1 MVNNDVKP
9 NEVTYTT
16 MLSMW
21 GASKH
26 PKARANVMRIFKE
39 MTDSRIGLDLVGYSS
54 LLTAISR
61 SRDENA
67 PYRADE
73 VFAQMTANRI
83 QPDVVAYSILLTIWS
98 RSWVRGK
105 EKKVHEIYQKMLADG
120 IQPSTQTYTTLLNC
134 WANCKHSQAKARINE
149 IYDRLYQEVI
159 DLDGRAYEALLM
171 ALKRAS
177 TQPLPKSSTDESKGN
192 SNGNGSGNGLVPLP
206 KEADY
211 VSRAEALLLRSLDF
225 GLQPSMQC
233 WAKVIAADAA
243 SYPAYPR
250 ALRLYSTQLRDGVAP
265 DAEVVSAVLVVLAYA
280 SKYES
285 KAVEVASAIMFKYV
299 EPTPAS
305 TTGREV
311 SIPLFNMYLNVIVNA
326 NADLDLKLKL
336 AVVAA
341 ERLWPAHIQMN
352 RSNDM
357 KGEDELVYR
366 NTRSLYQSLLDEYK
380 LIATKGAEASSN
392 SLVVAASGDAD
403 SYVERIVSFIDD
415 TSRFIERNSFV
426 DS

>member
-1 MVNNDVKP
+1 MTNNDIKP

-39 MTDSRIGLDLVGYSS
+39 MTDSSIGLDLVGYSS

-61 SRDENA
+61 SRDENS

-73 VFAQMTANRI
+73 VFSQMTATGI
-83 QPDVVAYSILLTIWS
+83 QPDVIAYSILLNIWS

-105 EKKVHEIYQKMLADG
+105 EKKVHEIYLRMLADG
-120 IQPSTQTYTTLLNC
+120 VQPSTQTYTTLLNC

-149 IYDRLYQEVI
+149 IYDRLCHEVI
-159 DLDGRAYEALLM
+159 DLDGRAYDALLM

-177 TQPLPKSSTDESKGN
+177 SQPLKPTDDASNN
-192 SNGNGSGNGLVPLP
+192 SNTGSNGLVSLP

-211 VSRAEALLLRSLDF
+211 VGRAESLLLRSLDF
-225 GLQPSMQC
+225 GLSPSMQC
-233 WAKVIAADAA
+233 WAKVISADPSA
-243 SYPAYPR
+243 YQAYPR
-250 ALRLYSTQLRDGVAP
+250 ALRLYSTLLREGTSP
-265 DAEVVSAVLVVLAYA
+265 DAEVISAVLVVLAYA
-280 SKYES
+280 SKYEV
-285 KAVEVASAIMFKYV
+285 KAVEVASAILFKYV
-299 EPTPAS
+299 ESTTMS

-336 AVVAA
+336 AVVSA
-341 ERLWPAHIQMN
+341 ERLWPTQVQAN
-352 RSNDM
+352 RSSDA
-357 KGEDELVYR
+357 KGEDELVHR
-366 NTRSLYQSLLDEYK
+366 NTRGLYQSLLDEYK
-380 LIATKGAEASSN
+380 RFRA
-392 SLVVAASGDAD
+392 VAVGGDVD
-403 SYVERIVSFIDD
+403 SYVDRIEKFIEDR
-415 TSRFIERNSFV
+415 SRFIERNTIENT
-426 DS
+426 

>member
-1 MVNNDVKP
+1 MLANDVKP

-26 PKARANVMRIFKE
+26 PRARANVMRIFKE
-39 MTDSRIGLDLVGYSS
+39 MTDSSIGLDLVGYSS

-73 VFAQMTANRI
+73 VFSQMIASGI
-83 QPDVVAYSILLTIWS
+83 QPDVIAYTILLNIWS

-105 EKKVHEIYQKMLADG
+105 EKKVHEIYLKMLADG

-149 IYDRLYQEVI
+149 IYDRLCKEVI
-159 DLDGRAYEALLM
+159 DLDGRAYDALLM

-177 TQPLPKSSTDESKGN
+177 SHPMKPDESQSSGSSN
-192 SNGNGSGNGLVPLP
+192 SLVNLP

-211 VSRAEALLLRSLDF
+211 VSRAESLLLRSLDF
-225 GLQPSMQC
+225 GLQPSMHC
-233 WAKVIAADAA
+233 WAKVISADPAA
-243 SYPAYPR
+243 YQAYPR
-250 ALRLYSTQLRDGVAP
+250 ALRLYSTLLREGVAP
-265 DAEVVSAVLVVLAYA
+265 DADVIGSVLVVLAYS

-285 KAVEVASAIMFKYV
+285 KAVEVASAILFKYV
-299 EPTPAS
+299 EPTPGSIAE
-305 TTGREV
+305 REV

-326 NADLDLKLKL
+326 NVELDLKLKL
-336 AVVAA
+336 SVVAV
-341 ERLWPAHIQMN
+341 ERLWPAQLLKSRM
-352 RSNDM
+352 
-357 KGEDELVYR
+357 GETEGEGEFSYR
-366 NTRSLYQSLLDEYK
+366 NTKSLYQSLLDEYRQ
-380 LIATKGAEASSN
+380 IGDQD
-392 SLVVAASGDAD
+392 SLVDEDVE
-403 SYVERIVSFIDD
+403 SYLVRIESFIEDLGKFIDEKSQMD
-415 TSRFIERNSFV
+415 T
-426 DS
+426 